1 MTEDTPKNPTANTGP
16 SPPGTET
23 TIREELEKV
32 ASLIAG
38 ARRLM
43 AEGRSVDL
51 SALED
56 RVRTIAAAVQH
67 APGEVQAA
75 YKEHLGVLVEI
86 FDALESDLE
95 GQHKALEEG
104 LKTIK
109 HREAHGAY
117 GPKDKT

>member
-1 MTEDTPKNPTANTGP
+1 MTQSTPPPTDAATV
-16 SPPGTET
+16 
-23 TIREELEKV
+23 IKDELEKT
-32 ASLIAG
+32 ASLISG

-56 RVRTIAAAVQH
+56 RVRTIADAVQN
-67 APGEVQAA
+67 APVDVQDS

-86 FDALESDLE
+86 LDALEGDLE

-104 LKTIK
+104 LKNIK

-117 GPKDKT
+117 GPKDKS

>member
-1 MTEDTPKNPTANTGP
+1 MSEHPPTSPTEGEKI
-16 SPPGTET
+16 
-23 TIREELEKV
+23 IREELEKT
-32 ASLIAG
+32 ASLVVG

-51 SALED
+51 NALEE
-56 RVRTIAAAVQH
+56 RVRTITAAVQS
-67 APGEVQAA
+67 APATLQST

-86 FDALESDLE
+86 LDALERDIE

-104 LKTIK
+104 LKSIK

-117 GPKDKT
+117 GSKDKT

>member
-1 MTEDTPKNPTANTGP
+1 MTDVEAL
-16 SPPGTET
+16 
-23 TIREELEKV
+23 IRGELEKA
-32 ASLIAG
+32 ASLISG

-56 RVRTIAAAVQH
+56 RVRTITAGVQS
-67 APGEVQAA
+67 APQTVQAA
-75 YKEHLGVLVEI
+75 YKEHLEALVDVLNALQN
-86 FDALESDLE
+86 DLES
-95 GQHKALEEG
+95 QHKALTEG

-117 GPKDKT
+117 GPKDNT